1 MPIEITEAAT
11 VEEAARR
18 AKKIM
23 ERETGVSFSSWY
35 TRVFEYGEGKEN
47 IGVVKEYFANPSG
60 TTFYQVDANHE
71 KHDRMVSEGKNPNDT
86 NKKKSGAT
94 SED

>member
-1 MPIEITEAAT
+1 MASKKYYVVEFRMPIEITEAAT

-35 TRVFEYGEGKEN
+35 TRVFEYGEGNEN

-60 TTFYQVDANHE
+60 TTFRELTENIDKHE
-71 KHDRMVSEGKNPNDT
+71 KLIKEGR
-86 NKKKSGAT
+86 
-94 SED
+94 EHE